1 MAAARK
7 QSTGKNL
14 ADEIA
19 KRRGKR
25 YPAHAFIAEHFPDY
39 MEVLLDLD
47 YVIRQK
53 KRRFDEKWH
62 ELFHIIALAVEMSNP
77 PNQPHLRQ
85 HLKKALLMEAGGDCR
100 GADGLRQSLRHESA
114 DLRRDLHA
122 GGDGRNQGGEGG
134 GAKTL
139 SAQIR
144 WFATSAIEGEG
155 RDGGLNRLSPPTT
168 ALPFPTSPFRF
179 SDAWPIA
186 PASSR
191 PSRYPAR

>member
-77 PNQPHLRQ
+77 PNQPHLKQ
-85 HLKKALLMEAGGDCR
+85 HLKKALQMGWKPEEIAEALMVCVNPCGMKVLTYGVTCMLEAMEEIK
-100 GADGLRQSLRHESA
+100 AEKA
-114 DLRRDLHA
+114 A
-122 GGDGRNQGGEGG
+122 
-134 GAKTL
+134 
-139 SAQIR
+139 
-144 WFATSAIEGEG
+144 
-155 RDGGLNRLSPPTT
+155 
-168 ALPFPTSPFRF
+168 
-179 SDAWPIA
+179 
-186 PASSR
+186 
-191 PSRYPAR
+191 ARKR